1 MMSETKNK
9 FYNVSTDLILLF
21 VRLTLATVFITA
33 GWGKLQN
40 LQKPIE
46 FFATLGVPMPS
57 VMAPTVATFEFF
69 CGILLLLGLKIRL
82 SSLPI
87 IGIMSVAIIT
97 AKMNEI
103 ETWTDVVG
111 LIEFLYI
118 ILALILVRFG
128 GGRIALDQLKMLP
141 HRKALHA

>member
-1 MMSETKNK
+1 
-9 FYNVSTDLILLF
+9 
-21 VRLTLATVFITA
+21 
-33 GWGKLQN
+33 
-40 LQKPIE
+40 
-46 FFATLGVPMPS
+46 MPS